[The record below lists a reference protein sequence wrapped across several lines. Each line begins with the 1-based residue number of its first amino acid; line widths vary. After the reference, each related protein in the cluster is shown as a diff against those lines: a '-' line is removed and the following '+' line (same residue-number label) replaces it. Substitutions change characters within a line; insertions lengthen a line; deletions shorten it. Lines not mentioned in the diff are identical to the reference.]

1 MVESRGSASIFS
13 RKLRR
18 RALLAT
24 GAAGAGIV
32 LTAACRVQGGTNTT
46 STGASGAKQPK
57 KGGTLNYAGGIVGSF
72 DTQGS
77 GFDPMTVAASA
88 GRNYAF
94 NYERL
99 IAYNI
104 ATYAIEPELAQKWEQ
119 PSPTEYVFH
128 LQPNVKWHNKPPAN
142 GRALKVDDILWSF
155 QRAQTDDPRFASRS
169 LLSLVDRIEAPDGS
183 TVKFT
188 MKEPDSSTYN
198 KLASENLSILC
209 PEVFENNPQYMKAD
223 KKIVNAD
230 DVIGTGAFVMKSAEQ
245 GVLVEYAR
253 NPDYWKPGLPYLD
266 GFRSRNFADTQSSY
280 SAFQANQ
287 IEVTLL
293 GGPDVQPYIDKQPP
307 GYTPAWGADD
317 TIGAFMYPNTK
328 VKPMDDA
335 RVTLALRLLID
346 HDEFNTSLA
355 QTVFGKG
362 NYCSIFPPALAA
374 WDLTQD
380 EYKSKLEWKQP
391 KDDAAKQAIAL
402 LSAAGYTKDKPLKF
416 ELMINAN
423 PQGTTGAQ
431 LAQAQWKRLSGGVV
445 DTTIKGES
453 QASAASLRQAGQFTY
468 VQAGH
473 SVGPVDPELWL
484 STTYRTHGSL
494 NYANYSDP
502 QLDAMIDKQ
511 RTIFDDKQRKAAV
524 RDIILYM
531 LDHSP
536 YTVATGLFY
545 FHAYQPRVH
554 GYQPETHYLNGRL
567 FQSVWLD
574 Q

>member
-1 MVESRGSASIFS
+1 
-13 RKLRR
+13 
-18 RALLAT
+18 
-24 GAAGAGIV
+24 
-32 LTAACRVQGGTNTT
+32 
-46 STGASGAKQPK
+46 PK
-57 KGGTLNYAGGIVGSF
+57 KGGILNYAGGIVGSF

-77 GFDPMTVAASA
+77 GFDPMTVAAST

-94 NYERL
+94 FYERL
-99 IAYNI
+99 VAYNI

-142 GRALKVDDILWSF
+142 GRPMTAGDVLWSF

-169 LLSLVDRIEAPDGS
+169 LLALVDKIETPDAA
-183 TVKFT
+183 TIKLT
-188 MKEPDSSTYN
+188 MKSADSSTFN
-198 KLASENLSILC
+198 KLASENLSVLC
-209 PEVFENNPQYMKAD
+209 RDVFEKNPQYMKAD
-223 KKIVNAD
+223 QKIVKAE
-230 DVIGTGAFVMKSAEQ
+230 DVIGTGAFVMKSFEQ

-266 GFRSRNFADTQSSY
+266 GFRSRNFADSQSSY
-280 SAFQANQ
+280 AAFQANQ

-293 GGPDVQPYIDKQPP
+293 GGPDVKPYIDKQPS

-317 TIGAFMYPNTK
+317 TLGVFVYPNTK

-335 RVTLALRLLID
+335 RVTRALRLLID
-346 HDEFNTSLA
+346 HDEFISGLA
-355 QTVFGKG
+355 LNVFGRG
-362 NYCSIFPPALAA
+362 SYCSSFPPALSA
-374 WDLTQD
+374 WDLAQD

-391 KDDAAKQAIAL
+391 KDDAAKEAISL
-402 LSAAGYTKDKPLKF
+402 LNAAGYTKDKPLKF
-416 ELMINAN
+416 EVMINAN

-431 LAQAQWKRLSGGVV
+431 LAQAQWKRLSGGIV
-445 DTTIKGES
+445 DTTIKGET
-453 QASAASLRQAGQFTY
+453 QATAASLRQAGQFTY

-484 STTYRTHGSL
+484 SSTYRTRGST
-494 NYANYSDP
+494 NFAGFSDP
-502 QLDAMIDKQ
+502 QLDTMIDKQ

-524 RDIILYM
+524 REILLYM
-531 LDHSP
+531 LEHSP
-536 YTVATGLFY
+536 YTVGTGLYY
-545 FHAYQPRVH
+545 FHAYQPRVQ

-567 FQSVWLD
+567 FQTVWLD